1 MSRRW
6 LVGINL
12 FLLALYGWT
21 LTETVTVGLRV
32 RKNECQA
39 ELSGRSIT
47 IPCAGITGGYVG
59 LMQDEAEAAFDV
71 LAGPLAWLATRPGWT
86 QVQIEDGAGN
96 VVWREQFRSA
106 GWRVEQGAWQKWLD
120 ELRPDSDRAFLSH
133 PVVAEEEFFVSAKL
147 RRPDETM
154 GVVLLRSDGRT
165 GYAFILTPGVNGSGL
180 WWEWEDGVGTRPL
193 IGIPFDKPLLAQFQ
207 IWLRSLLAA
216 HQGAL
221 LLLLAITLLTP
232 LFTGK
237 AKPQVTQTCDEPGRT
252 NFTDKKY
259 APRTTRYAARILLL
273 LLTFF
278 LTTFIARDILEG
290 IPHVQ
295 DSLTYLFQAQTL
307 ARGRVTAP
315 APALPEFFEQE
326 FMLVQEGQWFG
337 KYSPGFPAL
346 LAVGVLL
353 DVPWLI
359 NPLLATL
366 TIALLMAMGKLFY
379 PRSRINTGWLAA
391 ALCLSSPFF
400 LFLSGSTM
408 AHAAELFW
416 TTLLMWSWGI
426 VLWHRQRSYALLAGI
441 AFGMLCLTRAYAAA
455 TFAFPF
461 ILLSSFTIPNSR
473 YTIPN
478 FLSHLARPL
487 LTFSFTF
494 LPFLATLYLYQ
505 YAVTGS
511 PWQDPRLLFWAYDRP
526 GFGPTLGLASNVL
539 QIELVEDLPLI
550 SRGYD
555 PSLPPRGH
563 TLARGLH
570 NLNNNWSALNQHLFG
585 WLPFMTFS
593 FVWLLFLRRPS
604 RRDGIWFAA
613 AFCLIIAHVAYW
625 HSGLMYGP
633 RYLYIALP
641 AFILLTVRGV
651 DAAARFPSRFPQ
663 ARQKAVLFMLLLLIM
678 GNIVLYLPAQF
689 KLHQGYNFISRA
701 GLDLVTTQAATPAL
715 VFITGDNSLW
725 WEYGQFFSGNTPWL
739 DGEIIY
745 ARDLGD
751 AANRQLIEL
760 YPERHIYRFVE
771 GELIK
776 TR

>member
-1 MSRRW
+1 MVNRRW
-6 LVGINL
+6 IGINL
-12 FLLALYGWT
+12 FLLLLYGWT
-21 LTETVTVGLRV
+21 LTETVTVSLRV
-32 RKNECQA
+32 RGNECQA
-39 ELSGRSIT
+39 ELSGRIIA
-47 IPCAGITGGYVG
+47 IPCDGLAGGSVG
-59 LMQDEAEAAFDV
+59 FMQDEEEEPFDG
-71 LAGPLAWLATRPGWT
+71 LAGPFTWLATRPGWT
-86 QVQIEDGAGN
+86 RVQVEDGAGN
-96 VVWREQFRSA
+96 LLWQENFGGAGVSTVWQ
-106 GWRVEQGAWQKWLD
+106 VKQGAWQSWLD
-120 ELRPDSDRAFLSH
+120 ELRPASTRAFLSR
-133 PVVAEEEFFVSAKL
+133 PVATEGDYLVAARL
-147 RRPDETM
+147 RRADETS
-154 GVVLLRSDGRT
+154 GVVLLRPDGHT

-180 WWEWEDGVGTRPL
+180 WWEWEDGAGTRPL

-207 IWLRSLLAA
+207 VWLRSLLAA

-232 LFTGK
+232 FLARK
-237 AKPQVTQTCDEPGRT
+237 EKPQIAQI
-252 NFTDKKY
+252 FTDKKY
-259 APRTTRYAARILLL
+259 APRTTRYAPRILLL

-278 LTTFIARDILEG
+278 LTTFIARNILEG

-315 APALPEFFEQE
+315 APALPQFFEQE
-326 FMLVQEGQWFG
+326 FMLVQDGQWFG

-353 DVPWLI
+353 DTPWLI

-366 TIALLMAMGKLFY
+366 TIALFMALGKLFDTR
-379 PRSRINTGWLAA
+379 PRFDLGWLAA

-426 VLWHRQRSYALLAGI
+426 VLWRRQRAYALLAGV
-441 AFGMLCLTRAYAAA
+441 AFGMLFLTRAYAAA

-461 ILLSSFTIPNSR
+461 ILLSSFTIHHSQF
-473 YTIPN
+473 TIPN

-487 LTFSFTF
+487 LTFSLTF

-539 QIELVEDLPLI
+539 QIELVEDLPII

-593 FVWLLFLRRPS
+593 FVWLLFLRRPT
-604 RRDGIWFAA
+604 RRDGIWLAA
-613 AFCLIIAHVAYW
+613 AFCLILAHVAYW
-625 HSGLMYGP
+625 HSGIMYGP

-663 ARQKAVLFMLLLLIM
+663 ARQKAILFILLLLIL

-701 GLDLVTTQAATPAL
+701 GLDLVATQAIRPAL

-776 TR
+776 IR